1 MRKFLR
7 LLCLVCVL
15 ALIVAAARIFP
26 RLPADS
32 QPYVEKKYAGWNG
45 VLRGWI
51 SSEWTCGGSFI
62 RWLNACSAG
71 FEKRHEGI
79 YLEFTEVDAAAMAG
93 LADSGIRPPEL
104 VLFSPGVQADASLLL
119 PLESSAQLS
128 GQLTRCG
135 EGCATP
141 VAMGGYIWVYN
152 RSLCDGAPSIDELES
167 LTLLPDGGGR
177 SFSAAAIALLS
188 GKAGGDAELILPD
201 PGLDLGL
208 PAMAEANASL
218 IQSDD
223 ALTEFINGELPYLI
237 VTQAELARLIRLRD
251 AGRGPDW
258 ACAVTGDYACGDQLL
273 MLGVV
278 KQADATGAAREELA
292 MEFAAYLL
300 GEDCQRRLAD
310 IGGFAVTDVQLY
322 ASHSA
327 YAPMEAL
334 LRSRN
339 LAVLDAFPEHS
350 ASNAESIVRE
360 YLRGGLEAE
369 SALMQLG
376 LKAEGYESR
385 T

>member
-51 SSEWTCGGSFI
+51 SSEWTCGCSFI
-62 RWLNACSAG
+62 RWLNACAAG
-71 FEKRHEGI
+71 FEKQHEGI

-104 VLFSPGVQADASLLL
+104 VLFSPGVQVDSANLL
-119 PLESSAQLS
+119 PIEVHA
-128 GQLTRCG
+128 TIRCG
-135 EGCATP
+135 TDRALP

-152 RSLCDGAPSIDELES
+152 RALCDGAPSSDNLDV
-167 LTLLPDGGGR
+167 LTILPDSNGR

-188 GKAGGDAELILPD
+188 GESGGNAEIALPD
-201 PGLDLGL
+201 QGLDLGL
-208 PAMAEANASL
+208 PAMARPNVEI
-218 IQSDD
+218 IQSED
-223 ALTEFINGELPYLI
+223 ALTAFINGELPHLV

-258 ACAVTGDYACGDQLL
+258 ACAATGEVSCGDQLL
-273 MLGVV
+273 LLGGVD
-278 KQADATGAAREELA
+278 QSDEAGGQREALAA
-292 MEFAAYLL
+292 EFAAYLL
-300 GEDCQRRLAD
+300 GEDCQKKLAD

-322 ASHSA
+322 SSHSA

-334 LRSRN
+334 LRSRA
-339 LAVLDAFPEHS
+339 LAVPDAFSEHS
-350 ASNAESIVRE
+350 VADAGAIVRE
-360 YLRGGLEAE
+360 FLRGNIGAEAALMWLGLEI
-369 SALMQLG
+369 
-376 LKAEGYESR
+376 EGYESP

>member
-1 MRKFLR
+1 MQKSLQ
-7 LLCLVCVL
+7 LLCLICVL

-51 SSEWTCGGSFI
+51 SSEWSCGGSFV
-62 RWLNACSAG
+62 RWLNACATD
-71 FEKRHEGI
+71 FEKWHEGV
-79 YLEFTEVDAAAMAG
+79 YLEFTEVDAAAMAE

-104 VLFSPGVQADASLLL
+104 VLFSPGVQVDVSRLL
-119 PLESSAQLS
+119 PLDTQAAVN
-128 GQLTRCG
+128 CG
-135 EGCATP
+135 SDRALP

-152 RSLCDGAPSIDELES
+152 RELCDGAPSIDELEP

-177 SFSAAAIALLS
+177 CFTAAAIALLS
-188 GKAGGDAELILPD
+188 GHAEEDEDEEIELSD

-208 PAMAEANASL
+208 PAMAQSGVEV
-218 IQSDD
+218 IQSED
-223 ALTEFINGELPYLI
+223 ALTNFINGALPCL
-237 VTQAELARLIRLRD
+237 VVSQAELARLIRLRD

-258 ACAVTGDYACGDQLL
+258 ACAATGELACADQLL

-278 KQADATGAAREELA
+278 DQSDDSSAQREALA
-292 MEFAAYLL
+292 VEFAAYLL
-300 GEDCQRRLAD
+300 GEDSQRKLAD

-322 ASHSA
+322 SSYST

-334 LRSRN
+334 LKSRS
-339 LAVLDAFPEHS
+339 LAVPDAFSEHS
-350 ASNAESIVRE
+350 LADAEPIVRE
-360 YLRGGLEAE
+360 FLRGGLDAE
-369 SALMQLG
+369 TALMRLG
-376 LKAEGYESR
+376 LKIEGYENP

>member
-1 MRKFLR
+1 MRKSLQ
-7 LLCLVCVL
+7 LLCLICVL

-26 RLPADS
+26 HLPADS
-32 QPYVEKKYAGWNG
+32 QPYVEKKYASWNG

-51 SSEWTCGGSFI
+51 SSEWTCGGSFV
-62 RWLNACSAG
+62 RWLNACVAG
-71 FEKRHEGI
+71 FEKRHEGV
-79 YLEFTEVDAAAMAG
+79 YLEFTEVDAAAMADLG
-93 LADSGIRPPEL
+93 DSGIRPPEL
-104 VLFSPGVQADASLLL
+104 VLFSPGVQVDAARLL
-119 PLESSAQLS
+119 PLDAQAAVN
-128 GQLTRCG
+128 CG
-135 EGCATP
+135 SDRALP

-152 RSLCDGAPSIDELES
+152 RALCDGAPSIAELEP

-177 SFSAAAIALLS
+177 RFTAAAVALLS
-188 GKAGGDAELILPD
+188 GSADTESELVLPD

-208 PAMAEANASL
+208 PAMAQSGVEL
-218 IQSDD
+218 IQSED
-223 ALTEFINGELPYLI
+223 ALTYFINGKLPWLV

-258 ACAVTGDYACGDQLL
+258 ACAATGDYACGDQLL
-273 MLGVV
+273 MLGVG

-292 MEFAAYLL
+292 MEVAAYLR
-300 GEDCQRRLAD
+300 GEACQRRLAD

-339 LAVLDAFPEHS
+339 LAVPDAFPEHS
-350 ASNAESIVRE
+350 ASNAEAIVRE

-369 SALMQLG
+369 SALMQLC